1 MRDIFRPCA
10 CSVADDST
18 PDGGCVRQ
26 MPRQELLRSPTKAPT
41 KSPTKSPKKSPL
53 RSIMMGRGAIF
64 KTRTNVAKLRR
75 TATSE
80 PDSGPDEG
88 HNARLD
94 LWWRAS
100 VGIGHRRRAT
110 PRPPHRTK
118 HRQQGRRG
126 CELVHEATEQGKGVR
141 ESRGEA
147 HAWHRCSLVRANCMP
162 PRCCRRAV
170 ECNEEGVPGHP
181 SDHVLLSLGGKGA
194 CS

>member
-1 MRDIFRPCA
+1 MRQR
-10 CSVADDST
+10 
-18 PDGGCVRQ
+18 VRSQ
-26 MPRQELLRSPTKAPT
+26 KLLRSPTKAPT
-41 KSPTKSPKKSPL
+41 SEVDLGDPATRNTLEPAPAVHRGGGDQ
-53 RSIMMGRGAIF
+53 RSSITRAHPRHDATLASERGTILGDACIGLDA
-64 KTRTNVAKLRR
+64 R
-75 TATSE
+75 
-80 PDSGPDEG
+80 

-110 PRPPHRTK
+110 ARPPHRTK

-126 CELVHEATEQGKGVR
+126 CELVHEATEQVKRLR

-147 HAWHRCSLVRANCMP
+147 HARHRCSLVRANCMP

-170 ECNEEGVPGHP
+170 ESDEEGVPRHP